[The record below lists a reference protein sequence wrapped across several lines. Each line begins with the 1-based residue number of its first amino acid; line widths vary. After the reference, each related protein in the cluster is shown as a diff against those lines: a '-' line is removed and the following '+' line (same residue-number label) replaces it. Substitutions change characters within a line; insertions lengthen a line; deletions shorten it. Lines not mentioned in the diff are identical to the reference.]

1 MASLV
6 IVSQLIKLIY
16 KRFIY
21 MKIGFASIYPF
32 RPHIKH
38 MVYIINLAI
47 KDGHEIYF
55 LECDSAFEN
64 CSKKINQNFVEKKI
78 SCLKCN
84 LGGLKG
90 YIDKKP
96 DLFSNFINDNIS
108 NKNFSYSATSTIA
121 GINGIS
127 EQEELNNT
135 TIKNQISLSN
145 KTINKAYTGAINWIK
160 SRKLDLIF
168 GFNGR
173 IDITNAILNAAL
185 DCKTPYVS
193 LERSWLGNGIQLNF
207 NGTPLSLS
215 GFDDV
220 VSTFNDKPLN
230 KMQISKAFLS
240 ISNRFNKISYGEF
253 KQYNIKQTRGLVNS
267 KFKWLYLPSS
277 IFERIGHPDWEDNW
291 EDSFHPIKHLIKTG
305 VIKKSEL
312 IIRGHPQWIKY
323 SPSSEKEFKK
333 KSKEIGVKYI
343 PSQSNISTHELI
355 VNCENLI
362 VYGSSSAFEAG
373 LLGKRIL
380 NFSPTFYQKGLFTY
394 NYFSEK
400 EFDLKKFLNTDPK
413 FIIRQ
418 TLRTI
423 FSINYRY
430 MQFTDYIIAESAY
443 NYKFKEFHDLNYFN
457 KIIDN
462 NKIPYNDFEFSPSC
476 KEENDFLDNFFNKRS
491 DKIFDLNFC
500 LKFEDKKRNDDSSI
514 KIERKKNWKFMDVI
528 DEFYKH

>member
-1 MASLV
+1 
-6 IVSQLIKLIY
+6 
-16 KRFIY
+16 
-21 MKIGFASIYPF
+21 MKIGFASIYPS

-38 MVYIINLAI
+38 MVYLINQAI
-47 KDGHEIYF
+47 KAGHEIYF
-55 LECDSAFEN
+55 LECNGAFEN
-64 CSKKINQNFVEKKI
+64 CSKKICRNIIEKKI
-78 SCLKCN
+78 SCLACN

-96 DLFSNFINDNIS
+96 DLFSNLINDNHS
-108 NKNFSYSATSTIA
+108 NKNFSYSAISTIA

-135 TIKNQISLSN
+135 TIRNQIALSN
-145 KTINKAYTGAINWIK
+145 KTINKAYIGAINWIK
-160 SRKLDLIF
+160 SRNFDLIF

-173 IDITNAILNAAL
+173 LDITNAILNAAL
-185 DCKTPYVS
+185 DCQIPYVS
-193 LERSWLGNGIQLNF
+193 LERSWLGKGIQLNF

-253 KQYNIKQTRGLVNS
+253 KQYNIEQTRGLTNTT
-267 KFKWLYLPSS
+267 FKWLYLPSS
-277 IFERIGHPDWEDNW
+277 IFERIGHPDWKDNW
-291 EDSFHPIKHLIKTG
+291 EDSFHPIKHLIKIG

-312 IIRGHPQWIKY
+312 IIRGHPQWTKY
-323 SPSSEKEFKK
+323 SPSSEKEFIK

-343 PSQSNISTHELI
+343 PSNSNISTHELI

-380 NFSPTFYQKGLFTY
+380 NFSPTFYQNGLFIY
-394 NYFSEK
+394 NYFSEV
-400 EFDLKKFLNTDPK
+400 EFDYKKFIKMDPK
-413 FIIRQ
+413 FIIIQ

-423 FSINYRY
+423 YSINFRY
-430 MQFTDYIIAESAY
+430 MQFTDFIIAQTSY
-443 NYKFKEFHDLNYFN
+443 NYKFKEFEDLNYFD
-457 KIIDN
+457 KIIEN
-462 NKIPYNDFEFSPSC
+462 YKIPYNDYDFSSSS
-476 KEENDFLDNFFNKRS
+476 KEENDFLDNFFNKRC

-500 LKFEDKKRNDDSSI
+500 LKFENKTINNDFSKKI
-514 KIERKKNWKFMDVI
+514 KRKINWRFMDFI
-528 DEFYKH
+528 DLIYRN